1 MLTAQLDRL
10 ALKPGD
16 NVLDL
21 GCGEGRHVHAL
32 HTLGYVNV
40 VGVDR
45 DEPSL
50 EKAREAL
57 DDLPPRESSHDVVT
71 ELHVAD
77 ALELPFESNSFDVVI
92 CSEVLEHI
100 EAFEDVLSEIRRVLK
115 PHGRL
120 CVSVPRAWPERLCWQ
135 LAPAP
140 DGYPFDSG
148 GHIRIFNA
156 LALRRAIQSKG
167 FAFAGK
173 HHAHALHAPFW
184 WLKCLF
190 WQRRDDHPL
199 VEAYHSFLVWDL
211 LKRPVLTR
219 ALEAFLNPIMGK
231 SLVLYFGPE
240 EAA

>member
-1 MLTAQLDRL
+1 
-10 ALKPGD
+10 
-16 NVLDL
+16 
-21 GCGEGRHVHAL
+21 
-32 HTLGYVNV
+32 
-40 VGVDR
+40 
-45 DEPSL
+45 
-50 EKAREAL
+50 
-57 DDLPPRESSHDVVT
+57 
-71 ELHVAD
+71 
-77 ALELPFESNSFDVVI
+77 VI

-140 DGYPFDSG
+140 DGYPFDPG
-148 GHIRIFNA
+148 GHIRIFDA
-156 LALRRAIQSKG
+156 LTLRLAIQRQG
-167 FAFAGK
+167 FGFTGK
-173 HHAHALHAPFW
+173 HHAHALHAPLW

-190 WQRRDDHPL
+190 WTRRDDHPL
-199 VEAYHSFLVWDL
+199 VQAYHRFLVWDL

-231 SLVLYFGPE
+231 SLVLYFGPG